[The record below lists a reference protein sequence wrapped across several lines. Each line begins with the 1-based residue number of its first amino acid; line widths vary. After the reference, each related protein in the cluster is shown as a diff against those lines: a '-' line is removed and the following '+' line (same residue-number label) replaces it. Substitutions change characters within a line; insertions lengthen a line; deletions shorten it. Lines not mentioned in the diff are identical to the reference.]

1 MSPTPSD
8 TSAKILEG
16 RWDKDLPG
24 NIDQTV
30 HDFIGAQNLNR
41 GAWYIETCPQK
52 YRFLLVEKLI
62 LFAIEST
69 AADAQLVCD
78 LFSLPNMDELC
89 PPDCLEMAF
98 TLVAEGIDDLALD
111 SPEAFKR
118 IVIMIK
124 RVHLD
129 RDVERLAR
137 IVMKSRQRER
147 FVTLF

>member
-1 MSPTPSD
+1 MPPTSSD
-8 TSAKILEG
+8 TPATNSEG
-16 RWDKDLPG
+16 RWDKALPE

-30 HDFIGAQNLNR
+30 HDFIGARNLNR
-41 GAWYIETCPQK
+41 GVWYIETCPQK
-52 YRFLLVEKLI
+52 YRFLLIEKLV

-69 AADAQLVCD
+69 AADVQLVCD
-78 LFSLPNMDELC
+78 LFSLPSMDELC

-98 TLVAEGIDDLALD
+98 TLVSERIDDLALD
-111 SPEAFKR
+111 SPEAYKR